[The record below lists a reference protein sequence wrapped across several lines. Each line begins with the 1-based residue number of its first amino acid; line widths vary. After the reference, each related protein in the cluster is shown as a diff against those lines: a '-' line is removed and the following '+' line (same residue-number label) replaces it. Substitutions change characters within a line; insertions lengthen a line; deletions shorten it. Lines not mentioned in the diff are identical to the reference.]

1 MAISK
6 TVIKLTHIEAV
17 VKIVNDVAGAAT
29 TTIDLDVDLLK
40 SNEELTGETPV
51 VNLGTIDVGLANNA
65 EATITRNNV
74 LISNMF
80 ENTLGYLMEFG
91 ADPTQN
97 TSDVVVSFTGKGTM
111 FVRLFKIKGYRPL
124 FRPEQ
129 GVNT

>member
-6 TVIKLTHIEAV
+6 TVIKLTHTEAV
-17 VKIVNDVAGAAT
+17 VKIVNDVAGAASA
-29 TTIDLDVDLLK
+29 TISLSTDLLK

-51 VNLGTIDVGLANNA
+51 VNLGTVDVGLSNGT
-65 EATITRNNV
+65 EATITRGGT
-74 LISNMF
+74 LISNMY

-97 TSDVVVSFTGKGTM
+97 TSDVVVNFTGKGTM

-129 GVNT
+129 GVNL

>member
-6 TVIKLTHIEAV
+6 TIIKLTHVEAV
-17 VKIVNDVAGAAT
+17 VKVINDAASPASA
-29 TTIDLDVDLLK
+29 TISLATDLLK

-51 VNLGTIDVGLANNA
+51 VNLGTVDVGIANGG
-65 EATITRNNV
+65 EATITRGGV

-91 ADPTQN
+91 ADPTNN
-97 TSDVVVSFTGKGTM
+97 TSDVVVNFTNKGTM
-111 FVRLFKIKGYRPL
+111 FIRLFKIKGYRPL

-129 GVNT
+129 GVNL

>member
-17 VKIVNDVAGAAT
+17 VKIVNDVAGAASA
-29 TTIDLDVDLLK
+29 TISLATDILK

-51 VNLGTIDVGLANNA
+51 VNLGTVDVGLSNGT
-65 EATITRNNV
+65 EATITRGGV
-74 LISNMF
+74 LISNMY

-97 TSDVVVSFTGKGTM
+97 TADVVVNFTGKGTM

-129 GVNT
+129 GVNL

>member
-17 VKIVNDVAGAAT
+17 VKIVNDVAGAASA
-29 TTIDLDVDLLK
+29 TISLSTDLLK

-51 VNLGTIDVGLANNA
+51 VNLGTVDVGLSNGT
-65 EATITRNNV
+65 EATITRGGT
-74 LISNMF
+74 LISNMY

-97 TSDVVVSFTGKGTM
+97 TSDVVVNFTGKGTM

-129 GVNT
+129 GVNL